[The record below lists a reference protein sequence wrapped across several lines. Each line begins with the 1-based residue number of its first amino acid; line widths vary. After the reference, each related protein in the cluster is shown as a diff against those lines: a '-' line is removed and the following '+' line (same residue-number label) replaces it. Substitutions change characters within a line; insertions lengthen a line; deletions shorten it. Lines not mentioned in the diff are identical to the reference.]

1 ALALASLNHPNIATI
16 HGLEETPGG
25 PMVLVLERVEGE
37 SLAARIARGPLPM
50 DEALQIGAQVALA
63 LEVAHERGVVHRDL
77 QPGNSMLGP
86 RGLVKVLDFGLA
98 KRTHGLTN
106 PGDRAH
112 AALEAGIGGVGSAQP
127 ATLSGP
133 IAGTPGYMSPEQV
146 LAGTQDPRTD
156 VFAFGC

>member
-1 ALALASLNHPNIATI
+1 
-16 HGLEETPGG
+16 
-25 PMVLVLERVEGE
+25 
-37 SLAARIARGPLPM
+37 
-50 DEALQIGAQVALA
+50 
-63 LEVAHERGVVHRDL
+63 
-77 QPGNSMLGP
+77 
-86 RGLVKVLDFGLA
+86 
-98 KRTHGLTN
+98 THGLTN

-156 VFAFGC
+156 VFAFGCVLYECLSGRRAFPADDAYVAMAQVLNDTPDFSALPERTPPAVRTLLQACLAKDADSRPGTMRELRHQLEESLGIRRAAALREGGAA